1 MAASTGILGSAGI
14 VFTLKQGVGAA
25 TSYGDDVKSIQ
36 INSEDRD
43 DSDLTFY
50 EAAQGQV
57 KDFTVALTAIQST
70 ESGSL
75 WKNLWDNPGAE
86 FAVVYG
92 PHGNAVASATKPHF
106 TFTAKATGQPPI
118 GGEAR
123 RGKERYEFEY
133 ELEVISAITLVTS

>member
-1 MAASTGILGSAGI
+1 MAASTGVVGHAGLIL
-14 VFTLKQGVGAA
+14 TLKQGAATA
-25 TSYGDDVKSIQ
+25 TSYADDVKSVN

-57 KDFTVALTAIQST
+57 KDFTLDLTAIQST
-70 ESGSL
+70 EAASL
-75 WKNLWDNPGAE
+75 WKLFWENPGAE
-86 FAVVYG
+86 FTVVYG

-106 TFTAKATGQPPI
+106 SFTAKATGQPPI

-133 ELEVISAITLVTS
+133 QLEVTSAITLVTS